1 MRSIRG
7 CGIGDAGM
15 SGGKE
20 SNMTVTAR
28 SEALRRD
35 AAIASLNDLLGVL
48 GRLYMHYANTVID
61 QYGIEGEMT
70 VRTHLR
76 EFGRWRGAEMRDAH
90 HAMGKPIDMQS
101 LTCFWDNASTYVID
115 DDMDAG
121 SYAPSD
127 SRFDV
132 HFCPASL
139 AWKDAGFHR
148 WGHVYCDEFH
158 QACASSY
165 HPDGNVVIPIN
176 MMKGDDHCAFRWI
189 MPANA
194 QRLDLGEPSELGRR
208 LAETYAAETPEQGA
222 LNAMRRTSRLVGGC
236 YLTMTRP
243 LFERHPESAAE
254 TRRTFLRI
262 WAEERG
268 RLMRRRHEERGLEPT
283 PANFVRE
290 MDFCVRYVW
299 EFDERVSGADRYEA
313 RIGWTPMDQAWADYD
328 EADAACAF
336 WEETYPALAGGYDAG
351 LTVDLP
357 SLTWRGDQETILCV
371 VRA

>member
-1 MRSIRG
+1 MVV
-7 CGIGDAGM
+7 AP
-15 SGGKE
+15 
-20 SNMTVTAR
+20 
-28 SEALRRD
+28 EALERE
-35 AAIASLNDLLGVL
+35 AAIASLNDLLSVL
-48 GRLYMHYANTVID
+48 GRLYMHYANTVIAD
-61 QYGIEGEMT
+61 YGADGEMT
-70 VRTHLR
+70 VRNHLR
-76 EFGRWRGAEMRDAH
+76 QFGQWRGTEMREAH

-121 SYAPSD
+121 TYTPSD

-194 QRLDLGEPSELGRR
+194 ASLDLGDPTELGRR
-208 LAETYAAETPEQGA
+208 LARTYVSDTAEQGA
-222 LNAMRRTSRLVGGC
+222 VNAMLRTSRLVGGC

-243 LFERHPESAAE
+243 LVARHPATAAE
-254 TRRTFLRI
+254 TRRRFLQV

-268 RLMRRRHEERGLEPT
+268 RRLRERHRERGIAAT

-290 MDFCVRYVW
+290 MDFCARYAW
-299 EFDERVSGADRYEA
+299 DLDERADAPDRYEA
-313 RIGWTPMDQAWADYD
+313 GVAWTPMDQAWIDYD
-328 EADAACAF
+328 EADAARAF
-336 WEETYPALAGGYDAG
+336 WEVSYPALARGYDDRFD
-351 LTVDLP
+351 LTLP
-357 SLTWRGDQETILCV
+357 MLTWRGDGETVLRV
-371 VRA
+371 ARV